1 MVKEF
6 FVLNTGESKKNAE
19 ETLKLALAEAQ
30 QSVRSYDTKAQICG
44 VGYIFSLNIIF
55 GINKTIWPEVDVSIF
70 YLVVCWSMFIL
81 PIILFGYV
89 LYPSRKSM
97 SFGNGQEKNSTEKA
111 GISYRVKKLLYIS
124 LNKYDSVKKLTDSAL
139 ASNLLQE
146 LAFELL
152 KSSELRDRKR
162 KRFLRALII
171 SLIAFMLML
180 VFQFAE
186 VIFEIS

>member
-1 MVKEF
+1 MGEF
-6 FVLNTGESKKNAE
+6 LALNTKESNENAE
-19 ETLKLALAEAQ
+19 EILKLALAEAQ

-55 GINKTIWPEVDVSIF
+55 AINNTIWPETEVSIF

-97 SFGNGQEKNSTEKA
+97 SFDKGQNNTEKTND
-111 GISYRVKKLLYIS
+111 SYEVKKLLYIS
-124 LNKYDSVKKLTDSAL
+124 LNKYDSVTKLTHAAL
-139 ASNLLQE
+139 ASDPLQE

-180 VFQFAE
+180 VFQFTE
-186 VIFEIS
+186 VLFDIS